1 MPEGKVASSTL
12 LRATPLLALALRAAA
27 DGTTARVTV
36 DTAVAYN
43 SSDWSSSWVELESV
57 RNILGTMNGPR
68 EVYAFDDEHGAYD
81 TAQYAAS
88 FDELAPYAVRFN
100 DMNYL
105 NGGYNSTSITQIFR
119 AWPLTDAALSELTA
133 SEIAALASDD
143 GNYVWEG
150 VDYNVGGACAAG
162 SVELMDFRV
171 GDTYQVTNAL
181 NKGEAVPMGGG
192 NATTFPASWMFPTD
206 VLTENGI
213 ALWAAHAPLVLSCV
227 LGTGMSW
234 FGLQA
239 RLLLSPT
246 TYSVVGV
253 LCKVFTIVINLLVW
267 DRASKSSHALLC
279 VALVLGGGAVGE
291 HKQGWGWMDGA
302 HAVGGHK

>member
-119 AWPLTDAALSELTA
+119 AWPLTDAALSALTA

-192 NATTFPASWMFPTD
+192 NATTFPASCGPPSPRGSRRAFARSC
-206 VLTENGI
+206 
-213 ALWAAHAPLVLSCV
+213 ALRSPRSCSTSSPRFTSTRRTRRTSGRTTRRCTRGCTPRRRPRSRPQSAMMAACPSR
-227 LGTGMSW
+227 
-234 FGLQA
+234 A
-239 RLLLSPT
+239 RT
-246 TYSVVGV
+246 
-253 LCKVFTIVINLLVW
+253 C
-267 DRASKSSHALLC
+267 C
-279 VALVLGGGAVGE
+279 
-291 HKQGWGWMDGA
+291 
-302 HAVGGHK
+302 